1 MRGNERIRKRT
12 LAKRQGIL
20 KAAQEL
26 FSQKGITD
34 VSVTEIAAL
43 AKVSRVTLFHYFG
56 DKETL
61 AREALVEWVGQLASE
76 YEEILYGDLPYPEKL
91 SALFKTR
98 VEGRGDI
105 GDRFI
110 QSAAWKDPQLA
121 LLLGQMLAP
130 RILLM
135 VVAPDRGEKARGI
148 INASLSMR
156 RYLPICRL
164 RGACKDPKYITKGE
178 AFHWSIFHLV
188 MGGLIRNWDA
198 DAYTRE
204 IAD

>member
-1 MRGNERIRKRT
+1 MNGYEKRT

-61 AREALVEWVGQLASE
+61 AREALVEWVGQLVSE

-98 VEGRGDI
+98 VEGRRRI

-110 QSAAWKDPQLA
+110 QSAAWNDPQLA
-121 LLLGQMLAP
+121 SLLGQMLAP
-130 RILLM
+130 RIMPM
-135 VVAPDRGEKARGI
+135 VTRLIREGKSAGI
-148 INASLSMR
+148 INASLSDEAIFA
-156 RYLPICRL
+156 YLSAF
-164 RGACKDPKYITKGE
+164 GAMAKDPKYITKGE
-178 AFHWSIFHLV
+178 AFHRSIFHLV
-188 MGGLIRNWDA
+188 MGGLIQNWDA